1 MDLNIP
7 YMIDTFLLAL
17 QGIPITLFITIVS
30 LVIAFPIAFYMSL
43 AKIRRTRVANK
54 LVTVY
59 VSLIRGTP
67 MVLQILIVYSL
78 LPSLMNYIS
87 LQFHLGID
95 VFAINPLLYAVIVFA
110 ISSSAALTEIFRS
123 ALLTVDRGQLE
134 AAYSVGISSVQAYLQ
149 FIIPQALVSALPNI
163 CTLTVNVIKG
173 TSLAFLMTVKD
184 ITAIAKVE
192 AAYGYN
198 YIESYLDIFIIYILV
213 CSFTQFLFSFA
224 ERRLGAYR
232 RQINTV

>member
-1 MDLNIP
+1 MDLNLP
-7 YMIDTFLLAL
+7 YMIDTFFLAL
-17 QGIPITLFITIVS
+17 QGIPVTLFITMVS
-30 LVIAFPIAFYMSL
+30 LLLAFPIAFYMSL

-54 LVTVY
+54 LVTAY

-67 MVLQILIVYSL
+67 IVLQILIVYSL
-78 LPSLMNYIS
+78 LPSLMNVVS
-87 LQFHLGID
+87 TKLQLGID
-95 VFAINPLLYAVIVFA
+95 VFAINPLLYAVVVFT

-134 AAYSVGISSVQAYLQ
+134 AAHSIGISSAQAYLQ

-173 TSLAFLMTVKD
+173 TSLAFMMTVKD

-213 CSFTQFLFSFA
+213 CSLTQLLFSFA
-224 ERRLGAYR
+224 ERRLGSYR
-232 RQINTV
+232 RQVTV